1 MVADTFYIDGMN
13 TFSVDKVVFLS
24 VKVLVI
30 SCEFFPH
37 LQQRQEILREYKIRF

>member
-1 MVADTFYIDGMN
+1 MVADTLYIDGMN
-13 TFSVDKVVFLS
+13 TFSVDIVVFLS

-30 SCEFFPH
+30 SCEFCPH